1 MLSTKFTY
9 TGVGS
14 REIPHD
20 IFVRMMMFGYMACK
34 DGALLRSGKAIGSD
48 TAFQLGH
55 EMYLRQYPQE
65 DKRMEIYT
73 VNDYPDNRTYLTS
86 ACDIEGRDTPAFQ
99 TFCIKKCK
107 EIHPLKHKLK
117 GKALQLHARN
127 ILQVV
132 GQYCNEPSDMCVYF
146 TSEDQY
152 GNLIGGTATAAK
164 YSAEIGVPSYNIL
177 TDKGDDRVRQL
188 WNAYT
193 NPAAASDELRS
204 AIKWAYQIG
213 DADIKDRIRAGVD
226 ILDLFGE

>member
-1 MLSTKFTY
+1 MSSTNFTY

-20 IFVRMMMFGYMACK
+20 MFVRMMMFGYMACK
-34 DGALLRSGKAIGSD
+34 DGATLRSGKATGSD

-55 EMYLRQYPQE
+55 EMYLRQHPSE

-73 VNDYPDNRTYLTS
+73 VNDRPDYRTYLTS
-86 ACDIEGRDTPAFQ
+86 ACDIEGRDTPAFK
-99 TFCIKKCK
+99 TFCIKKCR
-107 EIHPLKHKLK
+107 EIHPAGKKLK

-146 TSEDQY
+146 AREDQY
-152 GNLIGGTATAAK
+152 GVLTGGTATAAH
-164 YSAEIGVPSYNIL
+164 YVAEIGVPYYNIL
-177 TDKGDDRVRQL
+177 LDKGDDRVRQL

-213 DADIKDRIRAGVD
+213 DSDIKERIRVGA
-226 ILDLFGE
+226 DLLNLFE